1 MDRIIFHI
9 DVNSAFLSW
18 EAVKRVKNGES
29 DIRKIASC
37 IGGDPTTRRGVV
49 LAKSNEA
56 KKKGV
61 KTGEPLSFSLRKYP
75 HLQIYKPDFKLY
87 SFCSKAFKSICKLYS
102 PTMEEF
108 SIDECFLD
116 MTGIVTDSK
125 DAVKIAYGI
134 KDRIKNELGFTVN
147 VGIGEN
153 KLCAKMASDFEKPDK
168 VHTLFQSEVPTKMW
182 PLPVGNLLFVG
193 GASAKKL
200 NSIGIYKIGQ
210 LANAKLEFLV
220 KHFGNKRSL
229 YMHNFANAI
238 DDSPVTSE
246 RPEPKGY
253 SNSVTLEE
261 NLTSIKEA
269 NTVLLALADAVTGH
283 MRKDGNKAHS
293 ISVGIR
299 FLNFQNQTH
308 QMSFTEPLSTTNEV
322 YEAAKKLLK
331 EMWKGRRPIRLIS
344 IALTNLTKLG
354 GCKQLS
360 FFDKPSKQAETIK
373 KSDEKVD
380 VVIDNLRKKYGF
392 HVIKRCGVM
401 KLDMEVGGKFKGKLE
416 VKNNIK
422 NHNHA

>member
-1 MDRIIFHI
+1 MNRIIFHI

-18 EAVKRVKNGES
+18 EAAKRVKNGES

-56 KKKGV
+56 KKYGV
-61 KTGEPLSFSLRKYP
+61 KTGEPLSFSLRKCP
-75 HLQIYKPDFKLY
+75 QLQIFKPDFKLY
-87 SFCSKAFKSICKLYS
+87 SSCSKAFKNICKLYS

-116 MTGIVTDSK
+116 MTGIANDSK
-125 DAVKIAYGI
+125 QATKIAHEI

-182 PLPVGNLLFVG
+182 SLPVGNLLYVG

-200 NSIGIYKIGQ
+200 NSLGIYKIGQ
-210 LANAKLEFLV
+210 LANAKIEFLAR
-220 KHFGNKRSL
+220 HFGNKRSL
-229 YMHNFANAI
+229 YMHNFANAV
-238 DDSPVTSE
+238 DDSPVVSE

-261 NLTSIKEA
+261 NLSSLTQA

-299 FLNFQNQTH
+299 FLNFKNVSH
-308 QMSFTEPLSTTNEV
+308 QMSFSESLSTTEEV
-322 YEAAKKLLK
+322 YEASKKLLK
-331 EMWKGRRPIRLIS
+331 ELWKGRRPIRLIS
-344 IALTNLTKLG
+344 ISLTNLTKLS

-360 FFDKPSKQAETIK
+360 FFDEPSKQTETTK
-373 KSDEKVD
+373 KSDEKVNM
-380 VVIDNLRKKYGF
+380 VIDSLRKKYGF
-392 HVIKRCGVM
+392 DV
-401 KLDMEVGGKFKGKLE
+401 DSLE
-416 VKNNIK
+416 EKIEQLLWF
-422 NHNHA
+422 

>member
-1 MDRIIFHI
+1 MNRIIFHI

-18 EAVKRVKNGES
+18 EAVKRVKNGEE

-56 KKKGV
+56 KKYGV
-61 KTGEPLSFSLRKYP
+61 KTGEPLSFSLRKCP
-75 HLQIYKPDFKLY
+75 QLQIFKPDFKLY
-87 SFCSKAFKSICKLYS
+87 SSCSKAFKNICNHYC

-116 MTGIVTDSK
+116 MTGIANDSK
-125 DAVKIAYGI
+125 QAVKIAHEI

-168 VHTLFQSEVPTKMW
+168 VHTLFLNEVPAKMW
-182 PLPVGNLLFVG
+182 SLPAHDLLFVG
-193 GASAKKL
+193 KASAKKL
-200 NSIGIYKIGQ
+200 NSFCIYKIGH
-210 LANAKLEFLV
+210 LENAKIEFLA
-220 KHFGNKRSL
+220 KHFGDKRSR

-238 DDSPVTSE
+238 DDSPVVSK

-253 SNSVTLEE
+253 SNSVTLEK

-269 NTVLLALADAVTGH
+269 NTVLLAIADAVTGH

-299 FLNFQNQTH
+299 FLNFQNQSH
-308 QMSFTEPLSTTNEV
+308 QMSFSEPLSTTNEV

-331 EMWKGRRPIRLIS
+331 ELWKGRRPIRLIS
-344 IALTNLTKLG
+344 ISLTNLTKLG

-360 FFDKPSKQAETIK
+360 FFDKPSKQVETIK

-380 VVIDNLRKKYGF
+380 MVIDNLRKKYGLN
-392 HVIKRCGVM
+392 VIKR
-401 KLDMEVGGKFKGKLE
+401 
-416 VKNNIK
+416 
-422 NHNHA
+422 

>member
-1 MDRIIFHI
+1 MFMNRIIFHI

-18 EAVKRVKNGES
+18 EAVRRVKNGES

-56 KKKGV
+56 KKYGI
-61 KTGEPLSFSLRKYP
+61 KTGEPLSFSLRKCP
-75 HLQIYKPDFKLY
+75 HLKICRPDFKLY
-87 SFCSKAFKSICKLYS
+87 QFYSKEFKNICKFYS
-102 PTMEEF
+102 PTIEEF
-108 SIDECFLD
+108 SIDECFLN
-116 MTGIVTDSK
+116 MTGIVDNSK
-125 DAVKIAYGI
+125 DAIKIAYEI

-168 VHTLFQSEVPTKMW
+168 VHTLFLSEVPAKMW
-182 PLPVGNLLFVG
+182 PLPAQRLLFVG

-200 NSIGIYKIGQ
+200 NSLGIYKIGQ
-210 LANAKLEFLV
+210 LANTKIDFLV
-220 KHFGNKRSL
+220 KHFGNNRSL

-238 DDSPVTSE
+238 DDSSVVSE

-261 NLTSIKEA
+261 NISSLKDA
-269 NTVLLALADAVTGH
+269 NNVLLALSDAVAGH

-299 FLNFQNQTH
+299 FLNFKNISH
-308 QMSFTEPLSTTNEV
+308 QMSFSEPLSTTNEV
-322 YEAAKKLLK
+322 YEAAKKLLR
-331 EMWKGRRPIRLIS
+331 ELWKGRRPIRLIS
-344 IALTNLTKLG
+344 IALTNLTKQS

-360 FFDKPSKQAETIK
+360 LFDKPSEKMDVRK

-380 VVIDNLRKKYGF
+380 KVIDNLRKKYGF
-392 HVIKRCGVM
+392 SVIKRGGVM
-401 KLDMEVGGKFKGKLE
+401 NLGLEVGGNLG
-416 VKNNIK
+416 
-422 NHNHA
+422 

>member
-1 MDRIIFHI
+1 MNRIIFHI

-18 EAVKRVKNGES
+18 EAAKRVKNGES
-29 DIRKIASC
+29 DIRKITSC

-56 KKKGV
+56 KKYGV
-61 KTGEPLSFSLRKYP
+61 KTGEPLSFSLRKCP
-75 HLQIYKPDFKLY
+75 RLQIFKPDFKLY
-87 SFCSKAFKSICKLYS
+87 SSCSKAFKNICKLYS

-116 MTGIVTDSK
+116 TTGIVNDSK
-125 DAVKIAYGI
+125 SAIKIAHEI

-182 PLPVGNLLFVG
+182 PLPVGDLIYVG
-193 GASAKKL
+193 GASVKKL
-200 NSIGIYKIGQ
+200 NSLGIYRIGQ
-210 LANAKLEFLV
+210 LANAKIDFLV
-220 KHFGNKRSL
+220 KLFGNKRSL
-229 YMHNFANAI
+229 YMHNFANAV
-238 DDSPVTSE
+238 DDSPVVSE

-261 NLTSIKEA
+261 NLSSLTQA

-299 FLNFQNQTH
+299 FLNFKNVSH
-308 QMSFTEPLSTTNEV
+308 QMSFSEPLSTTEEV
-322 YEAAKKLLK
+322 YEASKKLLK
-331 EMWKGRRPIRLIS
+331 ELWKGRRPIRLIS
-344 IALTNLTKLG
+344 ISLANLTKLS

-360 FFDKPSKQAETIK
+360 FFDRPIKQVETIK
-373 KSDEKVD
+373 KSDEKVNI
-380 VVIDNLRKKYGF
+380 VIDNLRKKYGF
-392 HVIKRCGVM
+392 DVIKRCGVM
-401 KLDMEVGGKFKGKLE
+401 TLDVEVGGKFKGKMDA
-416 VKNNIK
+416 KNK
-422 NHNHA
+422 V

>member
-1 MDRIIFHI
+1 MNRIIFHI

-18 EAVKRVKNGES
+18 EAAKRVKNGES
-29 DIRKIASC
+29 DIRKITSC

-56 KKKGV
+56 KKYGV
-61 KTGEPLSFSLRKYP
+61 KTGEPLSFSLRKCP
-75 HLQIYKPDFKLY
+75 RLQIFKPDFKLY
-87 SFCSKAFKSICKLYS
+87 SSCSKAFKSICKRYS

-116 MTGIVTDSK
+116 MTEIVNDSK
-125 DAVKIAYGI
+125 DAVRIAYEI

-182 PLPVGNLLFVG
+182 PLPVGDLIYVG
-193 GASAKKL
+193 GASVKKL
-200 NSIGIYKIGQ
+200 NSLGIYRIGQ
-210 LANAKLEFLV
+210 LANAKIDFLV

-299 FLNFQNQTH
+299 FLNFQNQSH
-308 QMSFTEPLSTTNEV
+308 QMSFSEPLSTTEEV
-322 YEAAKKLLK
+322 YEASKKLLK
-331 EMWKGRRPIRLIS
+331 ELWKSRRPIRLIS
-344 IALTNLTKLG
+344 VSLTNLTKLN

-360 FFDKPSKQAETIK
+360 FFDEPNKQIETIK
-373 KSDEKVD
+373 KSDEKVNM
-380 VVIDNLRKKYGF
+380 VIDSLRKKYGF
-392 HVIKRCGVM
+392 NVIKRCGVM
-401 KLDMEVGGKFKGKLE
+401 KLDLVNESKLKKE
-416 VKNNIK
+416 NNK
-422 NHNHA
+422 Y

>member
-1 MDRIIFHI
+1 MNRIIFHI

-18 EAVKRVKNGES
+18 EAAKRVKNGES

-56 KKKGV
+56 KKYGV
-61 KTGEPLSFSLRKYP
+61 KTGEPLAFSLRKCP
-75 HLQIYKPDFKLY
+75 HLQIYRPDFKLY
-87 SFCSKAFKSICKLYS
+87 SSCSKAFKNICKLYS

-116 MTGIVTDSK
+116 MTGIASNFSQ
-125 DAVKIAYGI
+125 AVNIAHKI

-182 PLPVGNLLFVG
+182 PLPVGDLFFVG

-200 NSIGIYKIGQ
+200 NSIGMYKIGQ

-229 YMHNFANAI
+229 YMHNFANAV
-238 DDSPVTSE
+238 DDSPVVSE

-261 NLTSIKEA
+261 NLSSIKGA
-269 NTVLLALADAVTGH
+269 DTVLLALADAVTGH

-308 QMSFTEPLSTTNEV
+308 QMSFSEPLSTTNEV

-373 KSDEKVD
+373 KSDEKVE
-380 VVIDNLRKKYGF
+380 VVIDSLRKKYGF
-392 HVIKRCGVM
+392 DVIKRCGAM
-401 KLDMEVGGKFKGKLE
+401 NTNLKVGNVHGYADIDLTR
-416 VKNNIK
+416 
-422 NHNHA
+422 

>member
-1 MDRIIFHI
+1 MNRIIFHI

-18 EAVKRVKNGES
+18 EAVKRVKNGEE

-56 KKKGV
+56 KKYGV
-61 KTGEPLSFSLRKYP
+61 KTGEPLSFSLRKCP
-75 HLQIYKPDFKLY
+75 QLQIFKPDFKLY
-87 SFCSKAFKSICKLYS
+87 SSCSKAFKNICNHYC

-116 MTGIVTDSK
+116 MTGIANDSK
-125 DAVKIAYGI
+125 QAVKIAHEI

-168 VHTLFQSEVPTKMW
+168 VHTLFLNEVPAKMW
-182 PLPVGNLLFVG
+182 SLPAHDLLFVG
-193 GASAKKL
+193 KASAKKL
-200 NSIGIYKIGQ
+200 NSLGIYKIGQ
-210 LANAKLEFLV
+210 LANAKIEFLA
-220 KHFGNKRSL
+220 KHFGDKRSR

-238 DDSPVTSE
+238 DDSPVISK

-253 SNSVTLEE
+253 SNSVTLEK

-283 MRKDGNKAHS
+283 MRKDRNKAHS
-293 ISVGIR
+293 VSVGIR
-299 FLNFQNQTH
+299 FLNFQNQSH
-308 QMSFTEPLSTTNEV
+308 QMSFSEPLSTTNEV

-331 EMWKGRRPIRLIS
+331 ELWKGRKPIRLIS
-344 IALTNLTKLG
+344 ISLTNLTKLN

-360 FFDKPSKQAETIK
+360 FFDKPNKQVETIK
-373 KSDEKVD
+373 KSDEKVNM
-380 VVIDNLRKKYGF
+380 VIDSLRKKYGF
-392 HVIKRCGVM
+392 NVIKRCGVM
-401 KLDMEVGGKFKGKLE
+401 GLDEEVGGKFKGKLGA
-416 VKNNIK
+416 KQ
-422 NHNHA
+422 

>member
-1 MDRIIFHI
+1 MDRLIFHV

-18 EAVKRVKNGES
+18 EAAKRVRNGKS

-56 KKKGV
+56 KKYGV
-61 KTGEPLSFSLRKYP
+61 KTGEPLAFSLRKCP
-75 HLQIYKPDFKLY
+75 HLQIYRPDFKLY
-87 SFCSKAFKSICKLYS
+87 SSCSKAFKNICKLYS

-116 MTGIVTDSK
+116 MTGIASNFSQ
-125 DAVKIAYGI
+125 AVNIAHKI

-182 PLPVGNLLFVG
+182 PLPVGDLLFVG

-210 LANAKLEFLV
+210 LANAKLEFLI
-220 KHFGNKRSL
+220 KHFGDKRSQ
-229 YMHNFANAI
+229 YMHRFANAI
-238 DDSPVTSE
+238 DDSPVVSE

-269 NTVLLALADAVTGH
+269 NTVLLALADAVAGH

-373 KSDEKVD
+373 KSDEKVES
-380 VVIDNLRKKYGF
+380 VIDSLRKKYGF
-392 HVIKRCGVM
+392 DVIKRCGVM
-401 KLDMEVGGKFKGKLE
+401 NTNLKVGNVHGHTDIDLAK
-416 VKNNIK
+416 
-422 NHNHA
+422 

>member
-1 MDRIIFHI
+1 MNRIIFHI

-18 EAVKRVKNGES
+18 EAAKRVKNGES
-29 DIRKIASC
+29 DIRKIPSC

-56 KKKGV
+56 KKYGV
-61 KTGEPLSFSLRKYP
+61 KTGEPLAFSLRKCP
-75 HLQIYKPDFKLY
+75 HLQIYRPDFKLY
-87 SFCSKAFKSICKLYS
+87 SSCSKAFKNVCKLYS

-116 MTGIVTDSK
+116 MTGIASNFSQ
-125 DAVKIAYGI
+125 AVNIAHKI

-182 PLPVGNLLFVG
+182 PLPVGDLLFVG
-193 GASAKKL
+193 GATAKKL

-210 LANAKLEFLV
+210 LANAKIDFLV

-229 YMHNFANAI
+229 YMHNFANAV
-238 DDSPVTSE
+238 DDSPVESE

-253 SNSVTLEE
+253 SNSVTLEK

-299 FLNFQNQTH
+299 FLKFQNQTH
-308 QMSFTEPLSTTNEV
+308 QMSFSEPLSTTNEV

-331 EMWKGRRPIRLIS
+331 ELWKGKRPIRLIS
-344 IALTNLTKLG
+344 VSLTNLTKLN

-360 FFDKPSKQAETIK
+360 FFDKQNKQVETAK
-373 KSDEKVD
+373 KTDEKVD
-380 VVIDNLRKKYGF
+380 IVIDNLRKKYGF
-392 HVIKRCGVM
+392 NVIRRCGVM
-401 KLDMEVGGKFKGKLE
+401 KLDVEVGGKFKGKLDS
-416 VKNNIK
+416 KK
-422 NHNHA
+422 

>member
-1 MDRIIFHI
+1 MNRIIFHI

-18 EAVKRVKNGES
+18 EAAKRVRNGKS

-56 KKKGV
+56 KKYGV
-61 KTGEPLSFSLRKYP
+61 KTGEPLAFSLRKCP
-75 HLQIYKPDFKLY
+75 HLQIYRPDFKLY
-87 SFCSKAFKSICKLYS
+87 SSCSKAFKNICKLYS

-116 MTGIVTDSK
+116 MTGIASNFSQ
-125 DAVKIAYGI
+125 AVNIAHKI

-168 VHTLFQSEVPTKMW
+168 VHTLSQREVPTKMW
-182 PLPVGNLLFVG
+182 PLPVGDLLFVG

-210 LANAKLEFLV
+210 LANAKLEFLI
-220 KHFGNKRSL
+220 KHFGDKRSQ
-229 YMHNFANAI
+229 YMHRFANAI
-238 DDSPVTSE
+238 DDSPVVSE

-269 NTVLLALADAVTGH
+269 NTVLLALADAVAGH

-373 KSDEKVD
+373 KSDEKVES
-380 VVIDNLRKKYGF
+380 VIDSLRKKYGF
-392 HVIKRCGVM
+392 DVIKRCGVM
-401 KLDMEVGGKFKGKLE
+401 NTNLKVGNVHGHTDIDLAK
-416 VKNNIK
+416 
-422 NHNHA
+422 

>member
-1 MDRIIFHI
+1 MNRIIFHI

-18 EAVKRVKNGES
+18 EAAKRVKNGES
-29 DIRKIASC
+29 DIRNIASC

-56 KKKGV
+56 KKYGV
-61 KTGEPLSFSLRKYP
+61 KTGEPLSFSFRKCP
-75 HLQIYKPDFKLY
+75 HLQIFRPDFKLY
-87 SFCSKAFKSICKLYS
+87 KSCSEAFKNICKLYS

-116 MTGIVTDSK
+116 MTGIVSDFSR
-125 DAVKIAYGI
+125 AVNIAHEI
-134 KDRIKNELGFTVN
+134 KNRIKNELGFTVN

-182 PLPVGNLLFVG
+182 SLPVRDLLFVG

-200 NSIGIYKIGQ
+200 NSIGIHKIGQ
-210 LANAKLEFLV
+210 LANAKIEFLI

-229 YMHNFANAI
+229 YMHRFANAI
-238 DDSPVTSE
+238 DDSPVVSE

-261 NLTSIKEA
+261 NLSSITEA
-269 NTVLLALADAVTGH
+269 NAVLLALADAVTQH

-299 FLNFQNQTH
+299 FLNFKNISHQT
-308 QMSFTEPLSTTNEV
+308 SFSEPLSTTNEV
-322 YEAAKKLLK
+322 YEAAKKLLR
-331 EMWKGRRPIRLIS
+331 ELWKDRRPIRLIS
-344 IALTNLTKLG
+344 ISLTNLTKFS
-354 GCKQLS
+354 GCRQLS
-360 FFDKPSKQAETIK
+360 FFDRPSKRVEISK
-373 KSDEKVD
+373 KSDERVD
-380 VVIDNLRKKYGF
+380 KVIDTLRKRYGF
-392 HVIKRCGVM
+392 DVIKRGGVM
-401 KLDMEVGGKFKGKLE
+401 KLELEVGGKLKGNLDADI
-416 VKNNIK
+416 NNKI
-422 NHNHA
+422 

>member
-1 MDRIIFHI
+1 MNRIIFHI

-18 EAVKRVKNGES
+18 EAVRRVKNGEP

-56 KKKGV
+56 KKYGI
-61 KTGEPLSFSLRKYP
+61 KTGEPLSFSLRKCP
-75 HLQIYKPDFKLY
+75 HLKIFRPDFKLY
-87 SFCSKAFKSICKLYS
+87 QFYSKEFKDICKLYS
-102 PTMEEF
+102 RTIEEF

-116 MTGIVTDSK
+116 MTGIVDNSK
-125 DAVKIAYGI
+125 DAIKIAYEI
-134 KDRIKNELGFTVN
+134 KDKIKNELGFTVN

-168 VHTLFQSEVPTKMW
+168 VHTLFLGEMPSKMW

-200 NSIGIYKIGQ
+200 NSLGVYKIGQ
-210 LANAKLEFLV
+210 LANAKREFLS

-238 DDSPVTSE
+238 DDSPVVSE

-261 NLTSIKEA
+261 NLSSLKDA

-283 MRKDGNKAHS
+283 MRKDGNKSHS

-299 FLNFQNQTH
+299 FLNFKNQSH
-308 QMSFTEPLSTTNEV
+308 QMSFSEPLSSTSEV
-322 YEAAKKLLK
+322 YEASKKLLR
-331 EMWKGRRPIRLIS
+331 ELWKDRRPIRLIS
-344 IALTNLTKLG
+344 IALTNLTKQG

-360 FFDKPSKQAETIK
+360 LFDKPSEKLVVRK

-380 VVIDNLRKKYGF
+380 KVIDKLRKKYGF
-392 HVIKRCGVM
+392 SVIKRGGVM
-401 KLDMEVGGKFKGKLE
+401 NLGLEVGGKFKGEFGL
-416 VKNNIK
+416 KNNSK
-422 NHNHA
+422 KL

>member
-1 MDRIIFHI
+1 MNRIIFHI

-18 EAVKRVKNGES
+18 EAVKRVKNGEE

-56 KKKGV
+56 KKYGV
-61 KTGEPLSFSLRKYP
+61 KTGEPLSFSLRKCP
-75 HLQIYKPDFKLY
+75 HLQIYRPDFKLY
-87 SFCSKAFKSICKLYS
+87 SSCSKAFKNVCKLYS

-116 MTGIVTDSK
+116 MTGIASNFSQ
-125 DAVKIAYGI
+125 AVNIAHKI

-182 PLPVGNLLFVG
+182 PLPVGDLLFVG
-193 GASAKKL
+193 GATAKKL

-210 LANAKLEFLV
+210 LANAKIDFLV

-229 YMHNFANAI
+229 YMHNFANAV
-238 DDSPVTSE
+238 DDSPVESE

-253 SNSVTLEE
+253 SNSVTLEK

-283 MRKDGNKAHS
+283 RRKDGNKAHS
-293 ISVGIR
+293 ISVRIR
-299 FLNFQNQTH
+299 FLNFQNQSH
-308 QMSFTEPLSTTNEV
+308 QMSFSEPLSTTNEV

-331 EMWKGRRPIRLIS
+331 ELWKGRRPIRLIS
-344 IALTNLTKLG
+344 ISLTNLTKLG

-360 FFDKPSKQAETIK
+360 FFDKPSKQVETIK

-380 VVIDNLRKKYGF
+380 MVIDNLRKKYGF
-392 HVIKRCGVM
+392 NVIKRCGAM
-401 KLDMEVGGKFKGKLE
+401 GLDEEVGGKFKGKLGA
-416 VKNNIK
+416 KKLI
-422 NHNHA
+422 